1 MQIFYPKIVINYRF
15 VTIVTKKESCL
26 FYFCNVKTDKPL
38 LKTKNLYTMLREVV
52 KIDEALCDGCGD
64 CVPACQEG
72 ALQIIDGKA
81 RLISD
86 LLCDGLGACLGHCP
100 QGAITIEER
109 EAEPYDEVKVIQ
121 LIIPQ
126 GINTVIAHL
135 KHLRDHNETAFM
147 KQAMQYMQSV
157 RESLPFNLEDVV
169 REMHKPKPGMM
180 QHAHGGGCPGSAE
193 RPVGKPQSPV
203 FASVQ
208 HVSGASELR
217 QWPVQ
222 MHLINPASSLFSNSD
237 MVLAADCAAFAMGD
251 FHSRIIKGKTLA
263 IACPK
268 LDQGQESYLQKLVRL
283 IDEAKIN
290 TLTVVIM
297 EVPCC
302 SGLLQVAKAAV
313 AQSGRKIPLKM
324 MRISIEGS
332 VLSEEWV

>member
-1 MQIFYPKIVINYRF
+1 
-15 VTIVTKKESCL
+15 
-26 FYFCNVKTDKPL
+26 
-38 LKTKNLYTMLREVV
+38 MLREVV
-52 KIDEALCDGCGD
+52 HIDEDLCDGCGE
-64 CVPACQEG
+64 CVPACHEG

-109 EAEPYDEVKVIQ
+109 EAEPYDEVRVIQ

-135 KHLRDHNETAFM
+135 KHLRDHNEIQFM
-147 KQAMQYMQSV
+147 KQAMQYMQAN
-157 RESLPFNLEDVV
+157 RESLPFNLDDII
-169 REMHKPKPGMM
+169 REMHKPKMGTM

-193 RPVGKPQSPV
+193 RSIQKPQAPAFTPV
-203 FASVQ
+203 QTA
-208 HVSGASELR
+208 GGLSELR

-222 MHLINPASSLFSNSD
+222 MHLINPASSMFTGSD

-251 FHSRIIKGKTLA
+251 FHNRILKGKTLA

-268 LDQGQESYLQKLVRL
+268 LDQGQENYLSKVMRL

-302 SGLLQVAKAAV
+302 SGLLQMARAAV
-313 AQSGRKIPLKM
+313 AQSSRKIPLKM
-324 MRISIEGS
+324 MKISVEGQ
-332 VLSEEWV
+332 VLTEEWV

>member
-1 MQIFYPKIVINYRF
+1 
-15 VTIVTKKESCL
+15 
-26 FYFCNVKTDKPL
+26 
-38 LKTKNLYTMLREVV
+38 MLREVV
-52 KIDEALCDGCGD
+52 HIDEDLCDGCGE
-64 CVPACQEG
+64 CVPACHEG

-109 EAEPYDEVKVIQ
+109 EAEPYDEVRVIQ

-135 KHLRDHNETAFM
+135 KHLRDHNEIQFM
-147 KQAMQYMQSV
+147 KQAMQYMQAN
-157 RESLPFNLEDVV
+157 RESLPFNLDDII
-169 REMHKPKPGMM
+169 REMHKPKMGTMH
-180 QHAHGGGCPGSAE
+180 HAHGGGCPGSAE
-193 RPVGKPQSPV
+193 RTIQKPQAPAFTPV
-203 FASVQ
+203 QTGGRS
-208 HVSGASELR
+208 SELR

-222 MHLINPASSLFSNSD
+222 MHLINPASSMFTGSD

-251 FHSRIIKGKTLA
+251 FHNRVLKGKTLA

-268 LDQGQESYLQKLVRL
+268 LDQGQENYLSKVMRL

-302 SGLLQVAKAAV
+302 SGLLQMARAAV
-313 AQSGRKIPLKM
+313 AQSSRKIPLKM
-324 MRISIEGS
+324 MKISLEGQ
-332 VLSEEWV
+332 VLAEEWV

>member
-1 MQIFYPKIVINYRF
+1 
-15 VTIVTKKESCL
+15 
-26 FYFCNVKTDKPL
+26 
-38 LKTKNLYTMLREVV
+38 MLREVV
-52 KIDEALCDGCGD
+52 HIDEDLCDGCGE
-64 CVPACQEG
+64 CVPACHEG

-109 EAEPYDEVKVIQ
+109 EAEPYDEVRVIQ

-135 KHLRDHNETAFM
+135 KHLRDHNEIQFM
-147 KQAMQYMQSV
+147 KQAMQYMQAN
-157 RESLPFNLEDVV
+157 RESLPFNLDDII
-169 REMHKPKPGMM
+169 REMHKPKMGTMH
-180 QHAHGGGCPGSAE
+180 HAHGGGCPGSAE
-193 RPVGKPQSPV
+193 RTIQKPQAPAFTPV
-203 FASVQ
+203 QTGGS
-208 HVSGASELR
+208 SSELR

-222 MHLINPASSLFSNSD
+222 MHLINPASSMFTGSD

-251 FHSRIIKGKTLA
+251 FHNRVLKGKTLA

-268 LDQGQESYLQKLVRL
+268 LDQGQENYLSKVMRL

-302 SGLLQVAKAAV
+302 SGLLQMARAAV
-313 AQSGRKIPLKM
+313 AQSSRKIPLKM
-324 MRISIEGS
+324 MKISLEGQ
-332 VLSEEWV
+332 VLAEEWV